1 MDFLYVAPTRIIK
14 HSIIRFCYNR
24 HGPCMTLNKVALI
37 LFDHPANRG
46 VMDHSYRMGIG
57 DANWPYKISSF
68 IYPMSACHLPIAIEI
83 VLSGP
88 NNAWF
93 FLFPTRQNG
102 CYSSPYW
109 PIPNHY
115 FTFAFN
121 KSCVSYLYAA
131 DIGNGIPATCF
142 SFKRQSKIT
151 GSDTVIVCI

>member
-1 MDFLYVAPTRIIK
+1 
-14 HSIIRFCYNR
+14 
-24 HGPCMTLNKVALI
+24 MTLNKVTLI
-37 LFDHPANRG
+37 LFNHPANRG

-68 IYPMSACHLPIAIEI
+68 IYPVSACHLPIAIEI

-88 NNAWF
+88 NNTWF

-109 PIPNHY
+109 PFPNHH
-115 FTFAFN
+115 FTFTFTFN
-121 KSCVSYLYAA
+121 KSCVSNLYAA

-151 GSDTVIVCI
+151 GPDTIIVCF